1 MEPQKLLNEGVF
13 MSNNISDFTTAEL
26 VKELQKREAIE
37 SIDAQPY
44 EKYQITVGDKKI
56 ANTGPAIILLVI
68 D

>member
-1 MEPQKLLNEGVF
+1 

-37 SIDAQPY
+37 SINAQPY
-44 EKYQITVGDKKI
+44 EKYQITVGDKEI
-56 ANTGPAIILLVI
+56 TDSGPAIILLVI